1 MSIDFPKLVDAWL
14 GSPDKGS
21 DVPEYLDSFLA
32 FDFVFSLMRE
42 SPEDGWQFLLE
53 ASRRELSPKR
63 ASMLSAGPLEDL
75 LANHGTVIIQK
86 VELEAKQNPAF
97 RNLLSGVW
105 QNQTPSPIWTRVK
118 LAAKPQ

>member
-21 DVPEYLDSFLA
+21 DIPEYQNSTLA

-42 SPEDGWQFLLE
+42 SPEEGWQFLLE

-63 ASMLSAGPLEDL
+63 ASMVAAGPLEDL
-75 LANHGTVIIQK
+75 LANHGSAIIQRL
-86 VELEAKQNPAF
+86 ELEARQNLAF

-105 QNQTPSPIWTRVK
+105 QNQTPSPIWARVK